1 VARSGFLDFADGK
14 SQDKFLQFG
23 TPRSGSDFL
32 DFSDAATGV
41 EQDISRRRT
50 FADSA
55 IDFVVDQLDPL
66 NLALL
71 AASFG
76 GAGLAARIAKPL
88 ISTTAGAIL
97 TRTSAAA
104 GTQVAEAVAPSLFS
118 RIAHRALIGTGGI
131 IPFAAAELIEE
142 PEPGTTRIGNFSR
155 SLLTME
161 LIDAAFIA
169 AGGTLFGGFARGAKR
184 AISNAT
190 RQSVQDATRVSV
202 AAGIAPEEALNIAI
216 TDVLEVKLKTHAKRF
231 GPEKTRKLMGFL
243 RQAASADEGALG
255 SIAATRLLSEN
266 PEIIQALGQVG
277 LGPDDLARAF
287 EGELASV
294 PRRAVAAQTAER
306 AAEKEAFRKL
316 SAIDSLGPSPAAAT
330 PGGTGALGAAGD
342 VVPTRVGAAARPTA
356 KEVAATAAH
365 AKVAA
370 LGPVPGIVPPAVE
383 TAIRRV
389 ERSIGPAKA
398 PAGSAPDPAVA
409 GIVSDFI
416 PTARAG
422 EVVAPAV
429 SPTAPAIA
437 GTSEGAASAF
447 ATLARQT
454 DETAEVSLRSAL
466 SERPATTAPAIP
478 AAETPV
484 DQFIRNLAP
493 PAPSGE
499 AAAAASLDSHI
510 AATVSENLTPQTVER
525 SLLRRFGVE
534 PPAPVASSEA
544 TYAAVAE
551 QAGLAPGSI
560 SVASF
565 SPPVVDFAAAPSA
578 TSLRAL
584 GEVAAPQ
591 VRISGLDAASG
602 QYREILAP
610 LAGTR
615 PIADAE
621 STSARALHNRLREK
635 AQQRPA
641 AKGPCPETVK

>member
-330 PGGTGALGAAGD
+330 PGGLERWERREMLFRLELALPL
-342 VVPTRVGAAARPTA
+342 VQPPRKSQPQPLVPRSPLSVQFPVSSPPPSRPPSVESS
-356 KEVAATAAH
+356 EVSVLRKPQQVLPLTQRSPESS
-365 AKVAA
+365 
-370 LGPVPGIVPPAVE
+370 LTSFQPPE
-383 TAIRRV
+383 Q
-389 ERSIGPAKA
+389 ERS
-398 PAGSAPDPAVA
+398 
-409 GIVSDFI
+409 
-416 PTARAG
+416 
-422 EVVAPAV
+422 
-429 SPTAPAIA
+429 
-437 GTSEGAASAF
+437 
-447 ATLARQT
+447 
-454 DETAEVSLRSAL
+454 
-466 SERPATTAPAIP
+466 
-478 AAETPV
+478 
-484 DQFIRNLAP
+484 
-493 PAPSGE
+493 
-499 AAAAASLDSHI
+499 
-510 AATVSENLTPQTVER
+510 
-525 SLLRRFGVE
+525 
-534 PPAPVASSEA
+534 
-544 TYAAVAE
+544 
-551 QAGLAPGSI
+551 
-560 SVASF
+560 
-565 SPPVVDFAAAPSA
+565 
-578 TSLRAL
+578 
-584 GEVAAPQ
+584 
-591 VRISGLDAASG
+591 
-602 QYREILAP
+602 
-610 LAGTR
+610 
-615 PIADAE
+615 
-621 STSARALHNRLREK
+621 
-635 AQQRPA
+635 
-641 AKGPCPETVK
+641 